1 LTISKFLPEQHED
14 CGAGTRRE
22 LITSITVN
30 SCLLDQCRSKDMESV
45 AALKVENLKKASL
58 ENEEQVVNV
67 Y

>member
-1 LTISKFLPEQHED
+1 MK
-14 CGAGTRRE
+14 
-22 LITSITVN
+22 
-30 SCLLDQCRSKDMESV
+30 SV